1 MSSVRFETPYPP
13 PTQPGVSAKLADV
26 RLAAALLAGAAS
38 MAEAEIAGGA
48 MPAPAAAGR
57 LQAII
62 KSCNDFER
70 ALATPAYP
78 AVSTA
83 TLPDGQTLATISAVS
98 RAAAAVSSARL
109 PSPATREAIAV
120 VEAAR
125 ASMPSPATLK
135 SIAAVE
141 ATMRPNWKG

>member
-1 MSSVRFETPYPP
+1 MIVRFETLYRPSEL
-13 PTQPGVSAKLADV
+13 PGVCAKLEDV
-26 RLAAALLAGAAS
+26 RLAAALLAGAAIA
-38 MAEAEIAGGA
+38 AEEELAGGA

-70 ALATPAYP
+70 ALATPASP

-83 TLPDGQTLATISAVS
+83 TLPDGQTMATISAVS
-98 RAAAAVSSARL
+98 RAAAAVSDARL

-135 SIAAVE
+135 SIATVE
-141 ATMRPNWKG
+141 ATMRPKG